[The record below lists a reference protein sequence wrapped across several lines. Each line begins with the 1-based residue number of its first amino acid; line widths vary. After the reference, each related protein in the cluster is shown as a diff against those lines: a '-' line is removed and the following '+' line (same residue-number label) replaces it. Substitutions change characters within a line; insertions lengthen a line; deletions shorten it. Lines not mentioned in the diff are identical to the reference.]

1 MQKSNF
7 NTISLS
13 LFSNQATKAQRDL
26 MFEKMKAVVEGDS
39 ESFDLKLYC
48 ADSEVS
54 LESPTKTMA
63 LVMSFI
69 ENNNKLLA
77 QVKDL
82 ESQVQLQANSKE
94 VVHQLEMTTR
104 EELKKVRLSFT
115 VVCLS
120 VCLSVCKY
128 VYIF

>member
-7 NTISLS
+7 NTIPLS

-120 VCLSVCKY
+120 VCLYVCM
-128 VYIF
+128 